1 MRINERLILLVT
13 LLAIP
18 LYLLLVWL
26 VSQTVLGDISLRKM
40 NEKGF
45 LSAVSYDGRNA
56 TYHYLLGRFY
66 HYQSE
71 NPDLNKAISYYRESV
86 RLCPLQGGCWLD
98 LSKAYQITGRIKD
111 AENAME
117 RALRLNPKNPAVMWE
132 AGVFYLING
141 NVDIAV
147 TTLREFVLL
156 KPEKQEEVYDLFWK
170 LQLDPQYVLTSIVP
184 YTYPYYKRYFLY
196 LLSAERTEE
205 MHTLWSKMTGFPA
218 EDELFVRYTD
228 YLVAHSHYEEAEH
241 VWKDFVEKK
250 FTGKTEDQS
259 SLIYNGSFEF
269 EILNGGFD
277 WKIGKTEGAKVFLDS
292 DTHIRGGRS
301 LGVAFDGKHNPVIT
315 IASQVVRVAPGA
327 NYLLRGYIKTDKL
340 TTTNGVFFSV
350 EGHNCKGMY
359 KKSEVLTGN
368 NFWREVTIEFTTPP
382 DCSALSVNLRR
393 EKSDKL
399 DNKIGGTAWVDGIS
413 LNQK

>member
-1 MRINERLILLVT
+1 MRINERLILLGT

-71 NPDLNKAISYYRESV
+71 NPDLNNAISYYRESV

-141 NVDIAV
+141 NVDSAV
-147 TTLREFVLL
+147 TTLREVVLL
-156 KPEKQEEVYDLFWK
+156 KPEKQEEVYDMLWK
-170 LQLDPQYVLTSIVP
+170 LPLDSQYILKKFLPHS
-184 YTYPYYKRYFLY
+184 YPYYKRYLFY
-196 LLSAERTEE
+196 LISAERVKESNDLWKMMKEVTEE
-205 MHTLWSKMTGFPA
+205 
-218 EDELFVRYTD
+218 DEVFLKYTD
-228 YLVAHSHYEEAEH
+228 FLISKHSYDEAETI
-241 VWKDFVEKK
+241 WKDFIGKRV
-250 FTGKTEDQS
+250 TGKIEDQP
-259 SLIYNGSFEF
+259 SLLWNGSFEF
-269 EILNGGFD
+269 KMLNGGFD
-277 WKIGKTEGAKVFLDS
+277 WKIGEAEGVSIFLDN

-301 LGVAFDGKHNPVIT
+301 LGFTFDGKHNPGIT
-315 IASQVVRVAPGA
+315 VASQMVRVIPKAK
-327 NYLLRGYIKTDKL
+327 YLLRGYVKTDSL

-359 KKSEVLTGN
+359 KKSDVITGN
-368 NFWREVTIEFTTPP
+368 NFWREVAVEFETPP
-382 DCSALSVNLRR
+382 DCSALSVNIRR